1 MTARELEGSEGAIAG
16 YAKRGDL
23 HIAYQV
29 FGDGPIDLLA
39 LTNGTILSI
48 DRDDERHWTRF
59 ERGLASFARVIR
71 FEPCGVGL
79 SDPLVG
85 QSGPTIDSWMEDAI
99 AVLDTVGSHEVGLF
113 GVGEGGLVALML
125 AATHPD
131 RTSALVLMHAWARLT
146 RGADYPVG
154 IPPSIVERFVES
166 LADPQQRDG
175 RPDDIGLMAPT
186 LVDDAEFRSWW
197 QHAGQRGASPATARS
212 IHAAATT
219 ADLRWMLPTI
229 AAPSLILHRVSNDFI
244 RIGHAHYLAQHIVGA
259 RLVALPGRDHVPF
272 VGETEEVLGEIEE
285 FLTGS
290 RSTQVADRVLATILF
305 TDIVDSTAQVV
316 GAGDRRWRDLLDDHD
331 RMIDRQIRRFGG
343 RRVKTTGDGVLATF
357 DAPARAVHCGLAIR
371 DGSRQLGLALRVGV
385 HTGEVELRGEDVA
398 GVAVHLAARV
408 QSRASPG
415 EVWVSRTVADLVAGS
430 GIHFTDSGTHDLKG
444 IPERWQLY
452 SAAPGPLP

>member
-1 MTARELEGSEGAIAG
+1 
-16 YAKRGDL
+16 
-23 HIAYQV
+23 
-29 FGDGPIDLLA
+29 
-39 LTNGTILSI
+39 
-48 DRDDERHWTRF
+48 
-59 ERGLASFARVIR
+59 
-71 FEPCGVGL
+71 
-79 SDPLVG
+79 
-85 QSGPTIDSWMEDAI
+85 
-99 AVLDTVGSHEVGLF
+99 
-113 GVGEGGLVALML
+113 
-125 AATHPD
+125 
-131 RTSALVLMHAWARLT
+131 
-146 RGADYPVG
+146 
-154 IPPSIVERFVES
+154 
-166 LADPQQRDG
+166 
-175 RPDDIGLMAPT
+175 
-186 LVDDAEFRSWW
+186 
-197 QHAGQRGASPATARS
+197 
-212 IHAAATT
+212 
-219 ADLRWMLPTI
+219 MLPTI

-385 HTGEVELRGEDVA
+385 HTGEVERRGEDVA

>member
-39 LTNGTILSI
+39 LTNGTILSM

-197 QHAGQRGASPATARS
+197 QHAGNAG
-212 IHAAATT
+212 
-219 ADLRWMLPTI
+219 
-229 AAPSLILHRVSNDFI
+229 RVP
-244 RIGHAHYLAQHIVGA
+244 R
-259 RLVALPGRDHVPF
+259 
-272 VGETEEVLGEIEE
+272 
-285 FLTGS
+285 
-290 RSTQVADRVLATILF
+290 
-305 TDIVDSTAQVV
+305 
-316 GAGDRRWRDLLDDHD
+316 
-331 RMIDRQIRRFGG
+331 
-343 RRVKTTGDGVLATF
+343 
-357 DAPARAVHCGLAIR
+357 
-371 DGSRQLGLALRVGV
+371 
-385 HTGEVELRGEDVA
+385 LRGQYTPRRRPLTC
-398 GVAVHLAARV
+398 GGCSQ
-408 QSRASPG
+408 QSRRRP
-415 EVWVSRTVADLVAGS
+415 
-430 GIHFTDSGTHDLKG
+430 
-444 IPERWQLY
+444 
-452 SAAPGPLP
+452 